1 MIKGLYE
8 THVQVSDLE
17 NAIKFYTEILGLEFA
32 HKEENRRIA
41 FLWIGKNKES
51 MLGLWEQ
58 KENLQTRHFA
68 FTADKEDILNYS
80 VEFLRTKNLTPYNF
94 LKDGIEKPMVF
105 AWMPALAIYFN
116 DPDGNQ
122 LEFISV
128 LEGDG
133 KPELGVLSY
142 EEWMER
148 KYKNSLFERKSSLHF
163 SDY

>member
-8 THVQVSDLE
+8 THIQVSNLE
-17 NAIKFYTEILGLEFA
+17 NAIEFYTKVLGLEFA
-32 HKEENRRIA
+32 HKDVTRPIA

-80 VEFLRTKNLTPYNF
+80 VEFLNNKNLKPYNF
-94 LKDGIEKPMVF
+94 LKDGSFQPMVF
-105 AWMPALAIYFN
+105 GWMPALAIYFN

-122 LEFISV
+122 LEFISI

-142 EEWMER
+142 KEWLE
-148 KYKNSLFERKSSLHF
+148 KNKI
-163 SDY
+163 

>member
-8 THVQVSDLE
+8 THIQVSNLE
-17 NAIKFYTEILGLEFA
+17 NSIQFYTEVLGLKLA
-32 HKEENRRIA
+32 HMDETRPIA
-41 FLWIGKNKES
+41 FLWIGDQKES

-68 FTADKEDILNYS
+68 FSADTNDILNYS
-80 VEFLRTKNLTPYNF
+80 VDFLKTKNLQPYNF
-94 LKDGIEKPMVF
+94 MKNGSIQPMVF

-122 LEFISV
+122 LEFISI

-133 KPELGVLSY
+133 KPELGVISY
-142 EEWMER
+142 EEWME
-148 KYKNSLFERKSSLHF
+148 KSSEII
-163 SDY
+163 

>member
-1 MIKGLYE
+1 MLYKFNIMIKGLYE

-17 NAIKFYTEILGLEFA
+17 KSVQFYTDVLDLELA
-32 HKEENRRIA
+32 HRDETRPIA

-80 VEFLRTKNLTPYNF
+80 VEFLKNKNLKPYNF
-94 LKDGIEKPMVF
+94 LKNGTEKPMVF

-128 LEGDG
+128 LEGEG
-133 KPELGVLSY
+133 KPEWGVLSY
-142 EEWMER
+142 EEWLE
-148 KYKNSLFERKSSLHF
+148 KIL
-163 SDY
+163 

>member
-68 FTADKEDILNYS
+68 FTANKEDILNYS
-80 VEFLRTKNLTPYNF
+80 VEFLKNKNLKPYNF

-142 EEWMER
+142 EEWIER
-148 KYKNSLFERKSSLHF
+148 K
-163 SDY
+163 

>member
-1 MIKGLYE
+1 MSSFALIKIKTMIKGLYE
-8 THVQVSDLE
+8 THVQVSNLE
-17 NAIKFYTEILGLEFA
+17 NAIQFYTAILGLEFA

-80 VEFLRTKNLTPYNF
+80 VEFLKNKNLKPYNF
-94 LKDGIEKPMVF
+94 LKDGIDKPMVF

-122 LEFISV
+122 LEFISI

-133 KPELGVLSY
+133 KPELGVISY
-142 EEWMER
+142 EEWLE
-148 KYKNSLFERKSSLHF
+148 KKQN
-163 SDY
+163 

>member
-8 THVQVSDLE
+8 THVQVSNLE
-17 NAIKFYTEILGLEFA
+17 NAIEFYTKVLGLEFA
-32 HKEENRRIA
+32 HKDETRPIA

-80 VEFLRTKNLTPYNF
+80 VEFLNNKNLKPYNF
-94 LKDGIEKPMVF
+94 LKDGSFQPMVF
-105 AWMPALAIYFN
+105 GWMPALAIYFN

-122 LEFISV
+122 LEFIAV
-128 LEGDG
+128 LEGEG

-142 EEWMER
+142 EKWLV
-148 KYKNSLFERKSSLHF
+148 KNKI
-163 SDY
+163 

>member
-8 THVQVSDLE
+8 THIQVSDLE

-68 FTADKEDILNYS
+68 FTANKEDILNYS
-80 VEFLRTKNLTPYNF
+80 VEFLKNKNLKPYNF

-148 KYKNSLFERKSSLHF
+148 K
-163 SDY
+163 

>member
-17 NAIKFYTEILGLEFA
+17 NAIKFYTEVLGLEFA

-68 FTADKEDILNYS
+68 FTANKEDILNYS
-80 VEFLRTKNLTPYNF
+80 VEFLKNKNLKPYNF

-148 KYKNSLFERKSSLHF
+148 KQKNSLFERKSSLHF

>member
-8 THVQVSDLE
+8 THVQVSNLE
-17 NAIKFYTEILGLEFA
+17 NAIQFYTEVLGLKLA
-32 HKEENRRIA
+32 HRDETRPIA
-41 FLWIGKNKES
+41 FLWVGEGKEF

-68 FTADKEDILNYS
+68 FSSSTEDILNYS
-80 VEFLRTKNLTPYNF
+80 VEFLKKKDLQPYNF
-94 LKDGIEKPMVF
+94 LKNGSIEPMVF

-122 LEFISV
+122 LEFISII
-128 LEGDG
+128 EGEG

-142 EEWMER
+142 EEWM
-148 KYKNSLFERKSSLHF
+148 KQANH
-163 SDY
+163 

>member
-8 THVQVSDLE
+8 THVQVKNLE
-17 NAIKFYTEILGLEFA
+17 NAIQFYTEVLGLEFA
-32 HKEENRRIA
+32 HKDETRSIA

-68 FTADKEDILNYS
+68 FTADKENILNYS
-80 VEFLRTKNLTPYNF
+80 VEFLKNKNLKPYNF

-122 LEFISV
+122 LEFISI
-128 LEGDG
+128 LEGDS
-133 KPELGVLSY
+133 KPELGVISY
-142 EEWMER
+142 EEWLER
-148 KYKNSLFERKSSLHF
+148 K
-163 SDY
+163 

>member
-1 MIKGLYE
+1 MIRGLYE

-17 NAIKFYTEILGLEFA
+17 NSIQFYTEVLGLKLA
-32 HKEENRRIA
+32 HRDENRPIA
-41 FLWIGKNKES
+41 FLWIGNNKES

-58 KENLQTRHFA
+58 KENMQPRHFA
-68 FTADKEDILNYS
+68 FSADKEDILNYS
-80 VEFLRTKNLTPYNF
+80 VEFLKNRDLKPYNF
-94 LKDGIEKPMVF
+94 LKNGMDNPMVF

-122 LEFISV
+122 LEFISI

-142 EEWMER
+142 EEWLE
-148 KYKNSLFERKSSLHF
+148 KK
-163 SDY
+163 

>member
-1 MIKGLYE
+1 MITGLYE
-8 THVQVSDLE
+8 THVQVSNLE
-17 NAIKFYTEILGLEFA
+17 EAIRFYTEVLGLELA
-32 HKEENRRIA
+32 HRDETRPIA

-58 KENLQTRHFA
+58 RENLQTRHFA

-80 VEFLRTKNLTPYNF
+80 VDFLKNKDLKPYNF
-94 LKDGIEKPMVF
+94 LKNGTEKPMVF

-128 LEGDG
+128 LEGEG
-133 KPELGVLSY
+133 KPGWGVLSY
-142 EEWMER
+142 EEWLE
-148 KYKNSLFERKSSLHF
+148 KSL
-163 SDY
+163 

>member
-8 THVQVSDLE
+8 THVQVSNLE
-17 NAIKFYTEILGLEFA
+17 NSIKFYTEVLGLELA
-32 HKEENRRIA
+32 HRDGNRPIV
-41 FLWIGKNKES
+41 FLWIGKNKEA

-58 KENLQTRHFA
+58 KVNLQTRHFA
-68 FTADKEDILNYS
+68 FSADKEDILNYS
-80 VEFLRTKNLTPYNF
+80 VEFLKNKNLKPYNF
-94 LKDGIEKPMVF
+94 LKYGIDEPMVF

-122 LEFISV
+122 LEFISI

-142 EEWMER
+142 EEWLKE
-148 KYKNSLFERKSSLHF
+148 N
-163 SDY
+163 

>member
-8 THVQVSDLE
+8 THVQVGNLE
-17 NAIKFYTEILGLEFA
+17 NAIEFYTKVLGLKFA
-32 HKEENRRIA
+32 HKDENRPIA

-80 VEFLRTKNLTPYNF
+80 VAFLKNKNLKPYNF
-94 LKDGIEKPMVF
+94 LRDGIDKPMVF

-122 LEFISV
+122 LEFISI

-133 KPELGVLSY
+133 KPKLGVLSY
-142 EEWMER
+142 EEWLM
-148 KYKNSLFERKSSLHF
+148 KK
-163 SDY
+163 

>member
-80 VEFLRTKNLTPYNF
+80 VEFLKNKNLKPYNF

-122 LEFISV
+122 LEFISI
-128 LEGDG
+128 LEGDR

-148 KYKNSLFERKSSLHF
+148 K
-163 SDY
+163 

>member
-17 NAIKFYTEILGLEFA
+17 NAIEFYTKVLGLEFA
-32 HKEENRRIA
+32 HKDETRPIA

-80 VEFLRTKNLTPYNF
+80 VDFLKNKDLQPYNF
-94 LKDGIEKPMVF
+94 LKDGSIQPMVF
-105 AWMPALAIYFN
+105 AWMPSLAIYFN

-122 LEFISV
+122 LEFISI
-128 LEGDG
+128 LEGKG

-142 EEWMER
+142 EEWLE
-148 KYKNSLFERKSSLHF
+148 KKQ
-163 SDY
+163 

>member
-8 THVQVSDLE
+8 THVQVSNLD
-17 NAIKFYTEILGLEFA
+17 NSIQFYTEVLGLEFA
-32 HKEENRRIA
+32 HKDETRPIA
-41 FLWIGKNKES
+41 FLWIGKGKEA

-68 FTADKEDILNYS
+68 FSADKEDILNYS
-80 VEFLRTKNLTPYNF
+80 VEFLKNKNLTPYNF
-94 LKDGIEKPMVF
+94 LKDGIDKPMVF

-122 LEFISV
+122 LEFISI

-142 EEWMER
+142 EEWLE
-148 KYKNSLFERKSSLHF
+148 KK
-163 SDY
+163 